1 VFVHASPTAE
11 EPKKLKPRSD
21 PIGAGF
27 LSGDIG
33 LDNVDE
39 KYTCAAAGKVRDKK
53 DHDSFSGGSTA
64 RYLPRE

>member
-1 VFVHASPTAE
+1 MAE
-11 EPKKLKPRSD
+11 EPKNSD
-21 PIGAGF
+21 PAPIPSGRVF